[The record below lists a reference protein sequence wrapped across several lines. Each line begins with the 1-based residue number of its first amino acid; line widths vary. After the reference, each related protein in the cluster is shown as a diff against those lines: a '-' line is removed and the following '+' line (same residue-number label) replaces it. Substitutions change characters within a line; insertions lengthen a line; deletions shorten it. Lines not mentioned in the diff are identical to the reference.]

1 MQEPLT
7 AHSEPKGQPAK
18 DKIPAYRSNVRLRR
32 KVTRKGVHNPCASDD
47 MIANQPDAQCQK
59 NGQHPTRFPPFEKVA
74 EIAEKAKPGPLQDP
88 PEHRTGDPGK
98 RRFTSHRRVNSI
110 SGDDN
115 P

>member
-1 MQEPLT
+1 
-7 AHSEPKGQPAK
+7 
-18 DKIPAYRSNVRLRR
+18 
-32 KVTRKGVHNPCASDD
+32 
-47 MIANQPDAQCQK
+47 MIANQTDAQCQE
-59 NGQHPTRFPPFEKVA
+59 NGQHPTRFPSFEKVA

-98 RRFTSHRRVNSI
+98 RRFTPHRRVNSI